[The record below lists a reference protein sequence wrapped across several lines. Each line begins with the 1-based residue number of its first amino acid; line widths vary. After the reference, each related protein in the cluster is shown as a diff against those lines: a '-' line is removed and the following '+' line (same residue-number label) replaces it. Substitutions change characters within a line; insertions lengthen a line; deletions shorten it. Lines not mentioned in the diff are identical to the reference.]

1 MNLLYHRW
9 THGMAPDDVR
19 RVDEMLADAA
29 FELDATRPPAPVAR
43 RHVPGTA
50 PAFRPPKWWR
60 GDRAAWRGNIRAAE
74 QYEPTAL
81 AAAKRREGMR

>member
-9 THGMAPDDVR
+9 TNGMAADDVR

-29 FELDATRPPAPVAR
+29 VELDATKPPAPPR

-50 PAFRPPKWWR
+50 PSFRPPKWWR
-60 GDRAAWRGNIRAAE
+60 GDRAAWRNTMRAAE
-74 QYEPTAL
+74 QHEPAAL
-81 AAAKRREGMR
+81 AAAKRREGM